1 MSKGPRPDN
10 FVVYHPLQRHMSAQ
24 HSSPRIKFSGA
35 SRRARTSAL
44 RIVDVT
50 TNNVLTGEEVPP
62 SAVVTPPTS
71 PEIVAS
77 SAVSAPVVM
86 AADEVEAPS
95 KVTAPFF
102 SETEDIVSTPSN
114 NTSVPLIEKIKAEEK
129 TVPTVV
135 ASPTPSVPAAVSAP
149 VGATPIIA
157 VPVTQENGQV
167 PSSRDPPI
175 NNITMTEFLP
185 INFPANMKSIQPYL
199 EMATD
204 YASVDPC
211 ISRLYALEQGFI
223 LKRKEENLPFL
234 LDLMQILGK
243 NKLELQSKIETT
255 DIPIARAYLQGV
267 IQKLLNWAESAP
279 PLVSFTEYYY
289 EYFCDRM

>member
-1 MSKGPRPDN
+1 MLFCPAVYTHSRRQTTQRNPQPPQQVLVTPQPRK
-10 FVVYHPLQRHMSAQ
+10 S
-24 HSSPRIKFSGA
+24 SGA
-35 SRRARTSAL
+35 SRGARSSDL
-44 RIVDVT
+44 RIVDPN
-50 TNNVLTGEEVPP
+50 TNRDVLTGKEVPP
-62 SAVVTPPTS
+62 SAVVTPTTS
-71 PEIVAS
+71 PEIVTTGV
-77 SAVSAPVVM
+77 VSVQVE
-86 AADEVEAPS
+86 AADEVE
-95 KVTAPFF
+95 APFF
-102 SETEDIVSTPSN
+102 SETEDIVFTPSN

-175 NNITMTEFLP
+175 NNITMTAFLP

-211 ISRLYALEQGFI
+211 ISYWC
-223 LKRKEENLPFL
+223 N
-234 LDLMQILGK
+234 
-243 NKLELQSKIETT
+243 
-255 DIPIARAYLQGV
+255 Y
-267 IQKLLNWAESAP
+267 
-279 PLVSFTEYYY
+279 
-289 EYFCDRM
+289 